1 MNEVIRYSSF
11 VCLIILNQI
20 LLATNLWP
28 ISPDLFLVHTL
39 IYTTFVKKI
48 PNIYLFIF
56 MGFLID
62 LFFSNTSIP
71 YTITY
76 FLVGLYLNFSNLKW
90 IQRSLLEQLIL
101 IISISFCCICYY
113 KLLFGS
119 FFYVNN
125 FSDEMGIRI
134 FINPFLNS
142 MIWVLIFINQRHKW
156 LKNI

>member
-11 VCLIILNQI
+11 ACLIILNQI

-28 ISPDLFLVHTL
+28 ISPDLFLVHSL
-39 IYTTFVKKI
+39 IYATFVKKI

-76 FLVGLYLNFSNLKW
+76 FLIGLYLNFSSLKW

-101 IISISFCCICYY
+101 IISISFCLNI
-113 KLLFGS
+113 LL
-119 FFYVNN
+119 FYVND
-125 FSDEMGIRI
+125 FSDEMSKRI

-142 MIWVLIFINQRHKW
+142 MIWVLIFMNQRHKW

>member
-39 IYTTFVKKI
+39 IYTTFVNKI

-62 LFFSNTSIP
+62 LFFSNTSVP
-71 YTITY
+71 YTVTY
-76 FLVGLYLNFSNLKW
+76 FLIGLYLNFSTLKW

-101 IISISFCCICYY
+101 IISISFCLNI
-113 KLLFGS
+113 LL
-119 FFYVNN
+119 FYVND
-125 FSDEMGIRI
+125 FSDEMSKRI

>member
-1 MNEVIRYSSF
+1 MFDNSQSNF
-11 VCLIILNQI
+11 VT
-20 LLATNLWP
+20 TNLWP

-39 IYTTFVKKI
+39 IYTTFVNKI

-62 LFFSNTSIP
+62 LFFSNTSVP

-76 FLVGLYLNFSNLKW
+76 FLVGLYLNFSSLKW

-101 IISISFCCICYY
+101 IISISFCLNI
-113 KLLFGS
+113 LLFN
-119 FFYVNN
+119 VNN
-125 FSDEMGIRI
+125 FSDEMSIRI

>member
-11 VCLIILNQI
+11 ACLIILNQI

-39 IYTTFVKKI
+39 IYTTFVNKI

-62 LFFSNTSIP
+62 LFFSNTSVP

-76 FLVGLYLNFSNLKW
+76 FLIGLYLNFSSLKW

-101 IISISFCCICYY
+101 IISISFCLNI
-113 KLLFGS
+113 LL
-119 FFYVNN
+119 FYVND
-125 FSDEMGIRI
+125 FSDEMSNRI

>member
-62 LFFSNTSIP
+62 LFFSNTSVP

-101 IISISFCCICYY
+101 IISISFCLNI
-113 KLLFGS
+113 LL
-119 FFYVNN
+119 FYVNN

>member
-28 ISPDLFLVHTL
+28 IFPDLFLVHTL

-62 LFFSNTSIP
+62 LFFSNTSVP

-76 FLVGLYLNFSNLKW
+76 FLIGLYLNFSSLKW

-101 IISISFCCICYY
+101 IISISFCLNI
-113 KLLFGS
+113 LL
-119 FFYVNN
+119 FYVND
-125 FSDEMGIRI
+125 FSDEMSKRI

>member
-28 ISPDLFLVHTL
+28 ISPDLFLIHSL
-39 IYTTFVKKI
+39 IYTTFVNKI

-62 LFFSNTSIP
+62 LFFSNTSVP

-76 FLVGLYLNFSNLKW
+76 FLVGLYLNFSSLKW

-101 IISISFCCICYY
+101 IISISFCLNI
-113 KLLFGS
+113 LL
-119 FFYVNN
+119 FYVND
-125 FSDEMGIRI
+125 FSDEMSKRI

>member
-1 MNEVIRYSSF
+1 MTEVIRYSSF

-62 LFFSNTSIP
+62 LFFSNTSVP

-101 IISISFCCICYY
+101 IISISFCLNI
-113 KLLFGS
+113 LL
-119 FFYVNN
+119 FYVND
-125 FSDEMGIRI
+125 FSDEMSNRI

>member
-28 ISPDLFLVHTL
+28 IFPDLFLVHTL

-62 LFFSNTSIP
+62 LFFSNTSVP
-71 YTITY
+71 YTMTY
-76 FLVGLYLNFSNLKW
+76 FLIGLYLNFSNLKW

-101 IISISFCCICYY
+101 IISISFCLNI
-113 KLLFGS
+113 LL
-119 FFYVNN
+119 FYVNN
-125 FSDEMGIRI
+125 FSDEMSNRI

>member
-11 VCLIILNQI
+11 ACLIILNQI

-28 ISPDLFLVHTL
+28 ISPDLFLIHSL
-39 IYTTFVKKI
+39 IYTTFVNKI

-56 MGFLID
+56 MGFLVD
-62 LFFSNTSIP
+62 LFFSNTSVP

-76 FLVGLYLNFSNLKW
+76 FLVGLYLNFSSLKW

-101 IISISFCCICYY
+101 IISISFCLNI
-113 KLLFGS
+113 LL
-119 FFYVNN
+119 FYVND
-125 FSDEMGIRI
+125 FSDEMSKRI

>member
-1 MNEVIRYSSF
+1 MTEIIRYSSF

-62 LFFSNTSIP
+62 LFFSNTSVP

-76 FLVGLYLNFSNLKW
+76 FLVGLYLNFSSLKW

-101 IISISFCCICYY
+101 IISISFCLNI
-113 KLLFGS
+113 LL
-119 FFYVNN
+119 FYVNN

>member
-11 VCLIILNQI
+11 FCLIIFNQI
-20 LLATNLWP
+20 LLATNLWSV
-28 ISPDLFLVHTL
+28 SPDLFLVHTL

-76 FLVGLYLNFSNLKW
+76 FLIGLYLNFSNLKC
-90 IQRSLLEQLIL
+90 IQRSLLEQLIS
-101 IISISFCCICYY
+101 IISISFCLNI
-113 KLLFGS
+113 LLFN
-119 FFYVNN
+119 VNN
-125 FSDEMGIRI
+125 FSDEMSIRI
-134 FINPFLNS
+134 FINPFINS

>member
-62 LFFSNTSIP
+62 LFFSNTSVP

-76 FLVGLYLNFSNLKW
+76 FLVGLYLNFSSLKW

-101 IISISFCCICYY
+101 IISISFCLNI
-113 KLLFGS
+113 LL
-119 FFYVNN
+119 FYVND
-125 FSDEMGIRI
+125 FSDEMSKRV

>member
-11 VCLIILNQI
+11 ACLIILNQI

-39 IYTTFVKKI
+39 IYTTFVNKI

-56 MGFLID
+56 MGFLVD
-62 LFFSNTSIP
+62 LFFSNTSVP

-76 FLVGLYLNFSNLKW
+76 FLVGLYLNFSSLKW

-101 IISISFCCICYY
+101 ITSISFCLNI
-113 KLLFGS
+113 LL
-119 FFYVNN
+119 FYVND
-125 FSDEMGIRI
+125 FSDEMSNRI

-156 LKNI
+156 LKYI

>member
-11 VCLIILNQI
+11 ACLIILNQI

-39 IYTTFVKKI
+39 IYTTFVNKI

-62 LFFSNTSIP
+62 LFFSNTSVP

-76 FLVGLYLNFSNLKW
+76 FLVGLYLNFSSLKW

-101 IISISFCCICYY
+101 ITSISFCLNI
-113 KLLFGS
+113 LL
-119 FFYVNN
+119 FYVND
-125 FSDEMGIRI
+125 FSDEMSKRI

>member
-28 ISPDLFLVHTL
+28 LSPDLFLVHTL

-62 LFFSNTSIP
+62 LFFSNTSVP

-76 FLVGLYLNFSNLKW
+76 FLIGLYLNFSSLKW

-101 IISISFCCICYY
+101 IISISFCLNI
-113 KLLFGS
+113 LL
-119 FFYVNN
+119 FYVND
-125 FSDEMGIRI
+125 FSDEMSKRI

>member
-11 VCLIILNQI
+11 ACLIILNQI

-39 IYTTFVKKI
+39 IYTTFVNKI

-56 MGFLID
+56 MGFLVD
-62 LFFSNTSIP
+62 LFFSNTSVP

-76 FLVGLYLNFSNLKW
+76 FLVGLYLNFSSLKW

-101 IISISFCCICYY
+101 IISISFCLNI
-113 KLLFGS
+113 LL
-119 FFYVNN
+119 FYVND
-125 FSDEMGIRI
+125 FSDEMSKRI

>member
-1 MNEVIRYSSF
+1 MFMNEVIRYSSF
-11 VCLIILNQI
+11 ICLIILNQI

-39 IYTTFVKKI
+39 IYTTFVNKI

-62 LFFSNTSIP
+62 LFFSNASAP

-76 FLVGLYLNFSNLKW
+76 FLVGLYLNFSSLKW

-101 IISISFCCICYY
+101 IISISFCLNI
-113 KLLFGS
+113 LL
-119 FFYVNN
+119 FYVND
-125 FSDEMGIRI
+125 FSDEMSKRI

>member
-11 VCLIILNQI
+11 ACLIILNQI

-39 IYTTFVKKI
+39 IYTTFVNKI

-62 LFFSNTSIP
+62 LFFSNTSVP
-71 YTITY
+71 YTVTY
-76 FLVGLYLNFSNLKW
+76 FLIGLYLNFSTLKW

-101 IISISFCCICYY
+101 IISISFCLNI
-113 KLLFGS
+113 LL
-119 FFYVNN
+119 FYVND
-125 FSDEMGIRI
+125 FSDEMSKRI

>member
-39 IYTTFVKKI
+39 IYTTFVNKI

-62 LFFSNTSIP
+62 LFFSNTSVP

-76 FLVGLYLNFSNLKW
+76 FLVGLYLNLSSLKW

-101 IISISFCCICYY
+101 IISISFCLNI
-113 KLLFGS
+113 LL
-119 FFYVNN
+119 FYVND
-125 FSDEMGIRI
+125 FSDEMSKRI

>member
-1 MNEVIRYSSF
+1 MTEIIRYSSF

-62 LFFSNTSIP
+62 LFFSNTSVP

-76 FLVGLYLNFSNLKW
+76 FLVGLYLNFSSLKW

-101 IISISFCCICYY
+101 IISISFCLNI
-113 KLLFGS
+113 LL
-119 FFYVNN
+119 FYVND
-125 FSDEMGIRI
+125 FSDEMSKRI

>member
-20 LLATNLWP
+20 FLATNLWP
-28 ISPDLFLVHTL
+28 IFPDLFLVHTL

-62 LFFSNTSIP
+62 LFFSNTSVP

-101 IISISFCCICYY
+101 IISISFCLNI
-113 KLLFGS
+113 LL
-119 FFYVNN
+119 FYVNN

>member
-1 MNEVIRYSSF
+1 MTEVIRYSSF

-101 IISISFCCICYY
+101 IISISFCLNI
-113 KLLFGS
+113 LL
-119 FFYVNN
+119 FYVNN

>member
-11 VCLIILNQI
+11 FCLIILNQI

-62 LFFSNTSIP
+62 LFFSNTTVP

-76 FLVGLYLNFSNLKW
+76 FLVGLYLNFSSLKW

-101 IISISFCCICYY
+101 IISISFCLNI
-113 KLLFGS
+113 LL
-119 FFYVNN
+119 FYVND
-125 FSDEMGIRI
+125 FSDEMSKRI

>member
-1 MNEVIRYSSF
+1 MTEVIRYSSF

-62 LFFSNTSIP
+62 LFFSNTSVP

-101 IISISFCCICYY
+101 IISISFCLNI
-113 KLLFGS
+113 LL
-119 FFYVNN
+119 FYVNN
-125 FSDEMGIRI
+125 FSDEMSIRI

>member
-1 MNEVIRYSSF
+1 MTEVIRYSSF

-101 IISISFCCICYY
+101 IISISFCLNI
-113 KLLFGS
+113 LLF
-119 FFYVNN
+119 YLND
-125 FSDEMGIRI
+125 FSDEMTKRI
-134 FINPFLNS
+134 YINPFLNS
-142 MIWVLIFINQRHKW
+142 IIWVLIFINQRHKW

>member
-20 LLATNLWP
+20 FLATNLWP
-28 ISPDLFLVHTL
+28 IFPDLFLVHTL

-62 LFFSNTSIP
+62 LFFSNTSVP

-76 FLVGLYLNFSNLKW
+76 FLVGLYLNFSSLKW

-101 IISISFCCICYY
+101 IISISFCLNI
-113 KLLFGS
+113 LL
-119 FFYVNN
+119 FYVND
-125 FSDEMGIRI
+125 FSDEMSKRI

>member
-62 LFFSNTSIP
+62 LFFSNTSVP

-101 IISISFCCICYY
+101 IISISFCLNI
-113 KLLFGS
+113 LL
-119 FFYVNN
+119 FYVND
-125 FSDEMGIRI
+125 FSDEMSKRI

>member
-11 VCLIILNQI
+11 FCLIILNQI

-62 LFFSNTSIP
+62 LFFSNTSLP

-76 FLVGLYLNFSNLKW
+76 FLVGLYLNFSSLKW

-101 IISISFCCICYY
+101 IISISFCLNI
-113 KLLFGS
+113 LL
-119 FFYVNN
+119 FYVND
-125 FSDEMGIRI
+125 FSDEMSKRI

>member
-11 VCLIILNQI
+11 ASLIILNQI

-62 LFFSNTSIP
+62 LFFSNTSVP

-101 IISISFCCICYY
+101 IISISFCLNI
-113 KLLFGS
+113 LL
-119 FFYVNN
+119 FYVND
-125 FSDEMGIRI
+125 FSDEMSKRI

>member
-1 MNEVIRYSSF
+1 MTEVIRYSSF

-62 LFFSNTSIP
+62 LFFSNTSVP

-101 IISISFCCICYY
+101 IISISFCLNI
-113 KLLFGS
+113 LLF
-119 FFYVNN
+119 YLND
-125 FSDEMGIRI
+125 FSDEMTKRI
-134 FINPFLNS
+134 YINPFLNS

>member
-39 IYTTFVKKI
+39 IYTTFVNKI

-62 LFFSNTSIP
+62 LFFSNTSLP

-76 FLVGLYLNFSNLKW
+76 FVVGLYLNFSNLKW

-101 IISISFCCICYY
+101 IISISFCLNI
-113 KLLFGS
+113 LL
-119 FFYVNN
+119 FYVNN
-125 FSDEMGIRI
+125 FSDEMSMRI
-134 FINPFLNS
+134 FVNPFLNS
-142 MIWVLIFINQRHKW
+142 LIWGLIFINQRHKW

>member
-11 VCLIILNQI
+11 VCLIIFNQI

-28 ISPDLFLVHTL
+28 VSPDLFLVHTL
-39 IYTTFVKKI
+39 IYTTFVNKI

-62 LFFSNTSIP
+62 LFFSNTSVP

-76 FLVGLYLNFSNLKW
+76 FLVGLYLNFSSLKW

-101 IISISFCCICYY
+101 IISISFCLNI
-113 KLLFGS
+113 LL
-119 FFYVNN
+119 FYVND
-125 FSDEMGIRI
+125 FSDEMSKRI

>member
-39 IYTTFVKKI
+39 IYTTFVNKI

-62 LFFSNTSIP
+62 LFFSNTSVP
-71 YTITY
+71 YIITY
-76 FLVGLYLNFSNLKW
+76 FLVGLYLNFSSLKW

-101 IISISFCCICYY
+101 IISISFCLNI
-113 KLLFGS
+113 LL
-119 FFYVNN
+119 FYVND
-125 FSDEMGIRI
+125 FSDEMSKRI

>member
-39 IYTTFVKKI
+39 IYTTFVNKI

-76 FLVGLYLNFSNLKW
+76 FLVGLYLNFSSLKW

-101 IISISFCCICYY
+101 IISISFCLNI
-113 KLLFGS
+113 LL
-119 FFYVNN
+119 FYVND
-125 FSDEMGIRI
+125 FSDEMSNRI